1 MTTDEEILTEFK
13 KLPAFEK
20 LGSEPFVLRI
30 DKHTFVETEVE
41 WHGRSFLLRLAEV
54 LPGLNIIPQ
63 SKEQIE
69 KQTLDFVEN
78 R

>member
-30 DKHTFVETEVE
+30 DKHTFVETEIE
-41 WHGRSFLLRLAEV
+41 WHGRSFLLCLAEV
-54 LPGLNIIPQ
+54 LPGPIIIPQ
-63 SKEQIE
+63 TQTQIE
-69 KQTLDFVEN
+69 KQTLNFVEN